1 MRVLSFDTALTA
13 CSVAVVDTAGDSVL
27 AARSEHMDRGHAEAL
42 MPMIAAE
49 VEKAGG
55 LEGIERIVV
64 TVGPGSFTGIRVG
77 LAAARALALATEKP
91 LVGVTTLSALA
102 APAIAE
108 DGDTPVVA
116 AIDARHGRVFFQA
129 FTPGARGLVPA
140 RVLPA
145 REAARSLGAGAVRLI
160 GSGAG
165 LVAEHLEAG
174 RYAILDGVVADPVWL
189 ARLGA
194 VMPLPM
200 RPPRPLYLRP
210 ADAKPQTGGRVARA

>member
-13 CSVAVVDTAGDSVL
+13 CSVAVVDTGSDSVL
-27 AARSEHMDRGHAEAL
+27 AAHSEPMDRGHAEAL
-42 MPMIAAE
+42 MPMLAAE
-49 VEKAGG
+49 VEKSGG
-55 LEGIERIVV
+55 LEAIERIVV

-77 LAAARALALATEKP
+77 LSAARALALATEKP

-102 APAIAE
+102 APVIAE
-108 DGDTPVVA
+108 GGDTPVVA

-145 REAARSLGAGAVRLI
+145 REAARSLGSGAVRLV
-160 GSGAG
+160 GSGAA
-165 LVAEHLEAG
+165 LVAEQMEAG
-174 RYAILDGVVADPVWL
+174 LFTILEGSVPDPVWL

-194 VMPLPM
+194 VMPLPT
-200 RPPRPLYLRP
+200 RAPRPLYLRP